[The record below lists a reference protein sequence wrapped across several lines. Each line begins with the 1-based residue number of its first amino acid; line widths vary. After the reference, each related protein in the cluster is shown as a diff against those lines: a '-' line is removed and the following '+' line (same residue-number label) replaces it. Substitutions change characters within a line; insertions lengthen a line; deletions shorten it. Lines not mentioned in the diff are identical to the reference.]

1 MVSPAQKKQAVAYVV
16 DQRLC
21 SERRACRYL
30 GVHRSTY
37 RYPVKSP
44 LPQQVQLH
52 QRIVSLS
59 WQYPRYGYR
68 RIRAILEREGW
79 SVSRKQVQRIR
90 RKEGLKVHP
99 KPQRIPRQGVSTGLP
114 TQATHR
120 NHVWTWDF
128 IFDRTD
134 KGSTLKMLTML
145 DEYTRQ
151 CLAIRVERQIRS
163 GQVLATL
170 WQAMMQYGIPEHIRS
185 DNGTEFIAGK
195 IQRWLRVN
203 QIKTL
208 YIEPGSPWQN
218 GYIESF
224 HSRFRDEC
232 LNREWLL
239 NLREA
244 RVVIEDWRQHYNT
257 ERPHSRLGYL
267 SPENYIKREK
277 ISAQVGQKWLSGQ
290 YNDR

>member
-1 MVSPAQKKQAVAYVV
+1 MVGPAHQKQAVAYVV
-16 DQRLC
+16 GQRLY

-52 QRIVSLS
+52 QRIVALS

-68 RIRAILEREGW
+68 RIRAVLEREGW

-90 RKEGLKVHP
+90 RKEGLKVRP
-99 KPQRIPRQGVSTGLP
+99 KPQHIPRQGVSTGLP

-244 RVVIEDWRQHYNT
+244 RVVIDDWRQHYNT

-267 SPENYIKREK
+267 SPENYIKH
-277 ISAQVGQKWLSGQ
+277 QKVSP
-290 YNDR
+290 

>member
-68 RIRAILEREGW
+68 RIRAVLEREGW

-99 KPQRIPRQGVSTGLP
+99 KPQRISRQGVSTGLP

-224 HSRFRDEC
+224 HSRFRNEC

-267 SPENYIKREK
+267 SPENYIKH
-277 ISAQVGQKWLSGQ
+277 QKVSP
-290 YNDR
+290 

>member
-1 MVSPAQKKQAVAYVV
+1 MVSPAQKKQAVACVV

-68 RIRAILEREGW
+68 RIRAVLEREGW
-79 SVSRKQVQRIR
+79 SVSCKQVQRIR

-267 SPENYIKREK
+267 SPENYIKH
-277 ISAQVGQKWLSGQ
+277 QKVSP
-290 YNDR
+290 

>member
-1 MVSPAQKKQAVAYVV
+1 MVSPAQKKQAVEHVIG
-16 DQRLC
+16 QGLC
-21 SERRACRYL
+21 SVRRACHYL
-30 GVHRSTY
+30 GLHRSTY
-37 RYPVKSP
+37 RYRPRQP
-44 LPQQVQLH
+44 LPQQIQLY
-52 QRIVSLS
+52 QRIVALS
-59 WQYPRYGYR
+59 WHYPRYGYR
-68 RIRAILEREGW
+68 RIRALLAQEGW
-79 SVSRKQVQRIR
+79 LVSRKQVQRIR
-90 RKEGLKVHP
+90 RKEGLKVRP
-99 KPQRIPRQGVSTGLP
+99 NPQRLRRQGVSTGLP

-163 GQVLATL
+163 DQVLATL
-170 WQAMMQYGIPEHIRS
+170 WQAMMQYGIPQHIRS

-195 IQRWLRVN
+195 IQRWLREN

-244 RVVIEDWRQHYNT
+244 RVVIEDWRLHYNT

-267 SPENYIKREK
+267 SPEDYIKHQ
-277 ISAQVGQKWLSGQ
+277 IVSP
-290 YNDR
+290 

>member
-1 MVSPAQKKQAVAYVV
+1 MVSPAQKKQAVEYVV
-16 DQRLC
+16 DQGLC
-21 SERRACRYL
+21 SVRRACGYL
-30 GVHRSTY
+30 GLHRSTY
-37 RYPVKSP
+37 RYRPKQP

-52 QRIVSLS
+52 QRIVALS

-68 RIRAILEREGW
+68 RIRALLAREGW

-90 RKEGLKVHP
+90 RKEGLKVRP
-99 KPQRIPRQGVSTGLP
+99 KPKRIPRQGVSTGLP
-114 TQATHR
+114 IEATHR

-151 CLAIRVERQIRS
+151 CLAIRVERQIKS

-170 WQAMMQYGIPEHIRS
+170 WQAMMAYGLPEHIRS

-195 IQRWLRVN
+195 IQRWLHEN

-257 ERPHSRLGYL
+257 ERPHSRRGYL
-267 SPENYIKREK
+267 SPEDYIKHRK
-277 ISAQVGQKWLSGQ
+277 VSS
-290 YNDR
+290 

>member
-1 MVSPAQKKQAVAYVV
+1 MVSPAQKKQAVAYVFGHGF
-16 DQRLC
+16 C

-30 GVHRSTY
+30 GVPRSTF
-37 RYPVKSP
+37 RYPVK
-44 LPQQVQLH
+44 LPPPHQVQLH
-52 QRIVSLS
+52 QRIVALS
-59 WQYPRYGYR
+59 RHYPRYGYR
-68 RIRAILEREGW
+68 RIRAVLEREGW

-90 RKEGLKVHP
+90 RKEGLKVRP
-99 KPQRIPRQGVSTGLP
+99 KPQRIPRQGISTGLP

-128 IFDRTD
+128 IIDRTD

-170 WQAMMQYGIPEHIRS
+170 WQAMMTYGIPEHIRS
-185 DNGTEFIAGK
+185 DNGSEFIAQK
-195 IQRWLRVN
+195 IQEWLKES

-208 YIEPGSPWQN
+208 YIDPGSPWQN

-232 LNREWLL
+232 LNREGLL

-244 RVVIEDWRQHYNT
+244 RVV
-257 ERPHSRLGYL
+257 
-267 SPENYIKREK
+267 
-277 ISAQVGQKWLSGQ
+277 
-290 YNDR
+290 

>member
-68 RIRAILEREGW
+68 RIRAVLEREGW

-195 IQRWLRVN
+195 IQRWLRFN

-267 SPENYIKREK
+267 SPENYIKH
-277 ISAQVGQKWLSGQ
+277 QKVSP
-290 YNDR
+290 

>member
-68 RIRAILEREGW
+68 RIRAVLEREGW

-208 YIEPGSPWQN
+208 YIEPGSPW
-218 GYIESF
+218 
-224 HSRFRDEC
+224 
-232 LNREWLL
+232 
-239 NLREA
+239 
-244 RVVIEDWRQHYNT
+244 
-257 ERPHSRLGYL
+257 
-267 SPENYIKREK
+267 
-277 ISAQVGQKWLSGQ
+277 
-290 YNDR
+290 

>member
-79 SVSRKQVQRIR
+79 SGSRKQVQRIR

-203 QIKTL
+203 QINTL

-267 SPENYIKREK
+267 SPENYIKH
-277 ISAQVGQKWLSGQ
+277 QKVSP
-290 YNDR
+290 

>member
-68 RIRAILEREGW
+68 RIRAVLEREGW

-90 RKEGLKVHP
+90 RKEGLKVRP

-163 GQVLATL
+163 GQVLVTL

-195 IQRWLRVN
+195 IQRWLRIN

-267 SPENYIKREK
+267 SPKNYIKH
-277 ISAQVGQKWLSGQ
+277 QKVSP
-290 YNDR
+290 

>member
-1 MVSPAQKKQAVAYVV
+1 MVSPAQKKQAVAYVFGHGF
-16 DQRLC
+16 C

-30 GVHRSTY
+30 GVPRSTF
-37 RYPVKSP
+37 RYPVK
-44 LPQQVQLH
+44 LPQPHQVQLH
-52 QRIVSLS
+52 QRIVALS
-59 WQYPRYGYR
+59 RHYPRYGYR
-68 RIRAILEREGW
+68 RACRPR
-79 SVSRKQVQRIR
+79 RRI
-90 RKEGLKVHP
+90 
-99 KPQRIPRQGVSTGLP
+99 
-114 TQATHR
+114 AT
-120 NHVWTWDF
+120 VWTWDF

-170 WQAMMQYGIPEHIRS
+170 WQAMMTYGIPEHIRS
-185 DNGTEFIAGK
+185 DNGSEFIAQK
-195 IQRWLRVN
+195 IQEWLKES
-203 QIKTL
+203 QIQTL
-208 YIEPGSPWQN
+208 YIDPGSPWQN

-244 RVVIEDWRQHYNT
+244 RVVIEDWRQYYNI
-257 ERPHSRLGYL
+257 ERLHSRLGYL
-267 SPENYIKREK
+267 SPEGFIANQNV
-277 ISAQVGQKWLSGQ
+277 SL
-290 YNDR
+290 

>member
-163 GQVLATL
+163 GQVLVTL

-195 IQRWLRVN
+195 IQRWLRIN

-244 RVVIEDWRQHYNT
+244 RGVIEDWRQHYNT

-267 SPENYIKREK
+267 SPENYIKHHK
-277 ISAQVGQKWLSGQ
+277 VSP
-290 YNDR
+290 

>member
-1 MVSPAQKKQAVAYVV
+1 MVSPAQKKQAVEHVIG
-16 DQRLC
+16 QGLC
-21 SERRACRYL
+21 SVRRACHYL
-30 GVHRSTY
+30 GLHRSTY
-37 RYPVKSP
+37 RYRPRQP
-44 LPQQVQLH
+44 LPQQIQLY
-52 QRIVSLS
+52 QRIVALS
-59 WQYPRYGYR
+59 WHYPRYGYR
-68 RIRAILEREGW
+68 RIRALLAQEGW
-79 SVSRKQVQRIR
+79 LVSRKQVQRIR
-90 RKEGLKVHP
+90 RKEGSKVRP
-99 KPQRIPRQGVSTGLP
+99 KPQRLHRQGVSTGLP

-163 GQVLATL
+163 DQVLATL
-170 WQAMMQYGIPEHIRS
+170 WQAMIQYGIPQHIRS

-195 IQRWLRVN
+195 IQRWLREN

-244 RVVIEDWRQHYNT
+244 RVVIEDWRLHYNI

-267 SPENYIKREK
+267 SPEDYIKHQ
-277 ISAQVGQKWLSGQ
+277 IVSP
-290 YNDR
+290 

>member
-267 SPENYIKREK
+267 SPENYIKHQTV
-277 ISAQVGQKWLSGQ
+277 SP
-290 YNDR
+290 

>member
-1 MVSPAQKKQAVAYVV
+1 MVSPAQQKQAVAYVV

-44 LPQQVQLH
+44 LPQQVPLH

-68 RIRAILEREGW
+68 RIRAVLEREGW

-90 RKEGLKVHP
+90 RKESLKVRP
-99 KPQRIPRQGVSTGLP
+99 MPQRIPRQGVSTGLP

-163 GQVLATL
+163 GQFLATL
-170 WQAMMQYGIPEHIRS
+170 WQAMMQYWIPEHIRS

-267 SPENYIKREK
+267 SPENYIKH
-277 ISAQVGQKWLSGQ
+277 QKVSP
-290 YNDR
+290 

>member
-68 RIRAILEREGW
+68 RIRAVLEREGW

-99 KPQRIPRQGVSTGLP
+99 KPQRISRQGVSTGLP

-163 GQVLATL
+163 GQVLATR

-244 RVVIEDWRQHYNT
+244 RGVIEDWRQHYNT

-267 SPENYIKREK
+267 SPENYIKH
-277 ISAQVGQKWLSGQ
+277 QKVSP
-290 YNDR
+290 